1 MSTLLNVLYIIHFII
16 LLYAYILDL
25 RITPV
30 NTKAN
35 DLEKSVH
42 EYECSFEVKYFQQNL
57 IKHNVSEF
65 SWSSHLSVFCCCNKT
80 HKAEYFIKKRDL
92 SGSQWWLKGPMIMA
106 VL

>member
-42 EYECSFEVKYFQQNL
+42 EY
-57 IKHNVSEF
+57 
-65 SWSSHLSVFCCCNKT
+65 
-80 HKAEYFIKKRDL
+80 
-92 SGSQWWLKGPMIMA
+92 
-106 VL
+106 